1 MSKEIQNKERIFGL
15 DIVRAIAIS
24 MIVFSYA
31 YFLIDNSNPFLASL
45 TGLLGF
51 AVIELFFVLSG
62 FLIGT
67 IILKMYLSNSFN
79 YISIVAFLK
88 RRWLRTLPNYYVV
101 LILNVILGISLGYV
115 LKDAWQY
122 FFFLQNLT
130 DYQITFFPESWSLS
144 ILQWTY
150 LITPFVFWFTYKISN
165 NKKLGFLW
173 TSVGLIFFFHLMR
186 YWFYKNHFIS
196 DMNMWNE
203 QVKSIVLYRIDSI
216 LIGFVVAWIH
226 YFYMDKLKNIRVYL
240 FILALHLFFLQFVA
254 LNVLSIDIISN
265 PKYFLVFYFTCS
277 SVTFALALPVFIHW
291 KYCNNSIAKLI
302 NWISKLSYGMYLVH
316 FSLIT
321 VLFKFLKENFL
332 QGISSLLL
340 LLIYLFLVTFLSYL
354 LYRFV
359 EKPIMSRR

>member
-15 DIVRAIAIS
+15 DFVRAIAIS

-31 YFLIDNSNPFLASL
+31 YFLIENTNPFLASL

-51 AVIELFFVLSG
+51 AGIELFFVLSG

-67 IILKMYLSNSFN
+67 IILKMFLTNSFN
-79 YISIVAFLK
+79 YNSIVIFLK

-101 LILNVILGISLGYV
+101 LILNVILGISFGYG
-115 LKDAWQY
+115 LKDIWRY

-130 DYQITFFPESWSLS
+130 DYQITFFSESWSLS
-144 ILQWTY
+144 ILEWTY
-150 LITPFVFWFTYKISN
+150 LITPFVFWFTYTISK

-173 TSVGLIFFFHLMR
+173 TSIGLIFIFHLMR
-186 YWFYKNHFIS
+186 FWFYKTHFIS

-203 QVKSIVLYRIDSI
+203 QVKSIVLYRIDSV
-216 LIGFVVAWIH
+216 LIGFVLAWFH
-226 YFYMDKLKNIRVYL
+226 YFYSDKLKNISVYL
-240 FILALHLFFLQFVA
+240 FLLALHLFFLQFVA

-265 PKYFLVFYFTCS
+265 PKYFSVFYFTFS
-277 SVTFALALPVFIHW
+277 SVTFALALPVFIYW
-291 KYCNNSIAKLI
+291 KNSKKWMTKLV

-321 VLFKFLKENFL
+321 VLYKFLKENFI
-332 QGISSLLL
+332 QSIPSLLL
-340 LLIYLFLVTFLSYL
+340 LLIYLFLVTFFSYL
-354 LYRFV
+354 LYRFI
-359 EKPIMSRR
+359 EKPMIQKR

>member
-15 DIVRAIAIS
+15 DFVRAIAIS

-31 YFLIDNSNPFLASL
+31 YFLIENTNPFLASL

-51 AVIELFFVLSG
+51 AGIELFFVLSG

-67 IILKMYLSNSFN
+67 IMLKMYLTNSFN
-79 YISIVAFLK
+79 YKSIVIFLK
-88 RRWLRTLPNYYVV
+88 RRGLRTLPNYYLV
-101 LILNVILGISLGYV
+101 LILNIILGISFGYA
-115 LKDAWQY
+115 LKDAWRY
-122 FFFLQNLT
+122 FFFLQNLMN
-130 DYQITFFPESWSLS
+130 YQITFFPESWSLS

-150 LITPFVFWFTYKISN
+150 LIMPFVFWFTYKISK

-173 TSVGLIFFFHLMR
+173 TSVGLILFFHLMR
-186 YWFYKNHFIS
+186 FGFYKNHFIS

-216 LIGFVVAWIH
+216 LIGFLLAWFH
-226 YFYMDKLKNIRVYL
+226 YFYSDKLKNISVYL

-254 LNVLSIDIISN
+254 LNVLSIDIVSN
-265 PKYFLVFYFTCS
+265 PKYFLVFYFTFS
-277 SVTFALALPVFIHW
+277 SVTFALALPVFIYW
-291 KYCNNSIAKLI
+291 KNSNNWIAKLV
-302 NWISKLSYGMYLVH
+302 NWISKLSYAMYLLH

-359 EKPIMSRR
+359 EKPILDKR

>member
-1 MSKEIQNKERIFGL
+1 MSIEIQNKERIFGL
-15 DIVRAIAIS
+15 DVVRAIAIS

-31 YFLIDNSNPFLASL
+31 YFLIENTNPFLVSL

-51 AVIELFFVLSG
+51 AGIELFFVLSG

-67 IILKMYLSNSFN
+67 IMLKMYLTNSFN
-79 YISIVAFLK
+79 YKSIVIFLK

-101 LILNVILGISLGYV
+101 LILNIVLGISFGYV
-115 LKDAWQY
+115 LKDAWYY

-130 DYQITFFPESWSLS
+130 NYQIAFFPESWSLS

-150 LITPFVFWFTYKISN
+150 LIMPFVFWFTYKISK

-173 TSVGLIFFFHLMR
+173 TSVGLILFFHLMR
-186 YWFYKNHFIS
+186 FWFYKNHFIS

-203 QVKSIVLYRIDSI
+203 QVKSIVIFRVDSV
-216 LIGFVVAWIH
+216 LIGFVLAWFY
-226 YFYMDKLKNIRVYL
+226 YFYNDKLKKISLYL

-254 LNVLSIDIISN
+254 LNVLSIDIVSN
-265 PKYFLVFYFTCS
+265 PKYFLVFYFTFS
-277 SVTFALALPVFIHW
+277 SVTFALALPVFIYW
-291 KYCNNSIAKLI
+291 KNSNNWMTKLV
-302 NWISKLSYGMYLVH
+302 NWISKLSYAMCLLH

-340 LLIYLFLVTFLSYL
+340 LLIYLFLVTFSSYL

-359 EKPIMSRR
+359 EKPIMGKR